1 MKDKKWWLVM
11 NATKDGPKSAP
22 GFKYDSSTTTWDLT
36 PNKPGSL
43 AAINVAQGAVLMAFS
58 RDGGRII
65 STQDLAIRKPSLPG
79 RFCGGLRSA
88 GLMAQACLSIIALM
102 SILTS
107 NKF

>member
-1 MKDKKWWLVM
+1 ML
-11 NATKDGPKSAP
+11 PKMVPKAP
-22 GFKYDSSTTTWDLT
+22 LDLSTTLAPRLGYLT
-36 PNKPGSL
+36 PNKPGPL
-43 AAINVAQGAVLMAFS
+43 AAINVAQGAALMAFS
-58 RDGGRII
+58 RDGGRKI